1 MSLLLP
7 DAGLLFW
14 MLVSFGIVFL
24 VLYKYGFP
32 VITSMLDERKKF
44 IEDSLRNAAEANE
57 RLAGIEKEGEA
68 ILETAREEQARILRE
83 AVQTRE
89 QLLAD
94 ARRKAEVE
102 NGKMLEETRRVIRQE
117 KDDALREVRS
127 QIAEMSLAIA
137 EKVLRGELSDNGRN
151 REYTME
157 LVNEAF
163 AQEKDKK

>member
-117 KDDALREVRS
+117 KDDALRDARS

>member
-1 MSLLLP
+1 
-7 DAGLLFW
+7 